1 MPTYLIQGKNLTHHL
16 SGKCAR
22 IVDNNTFTIHLI
34 AGNEFKALFMSTTE
48 SLDPSGC
55 SNNPTKSLCSPSVF
69 NTAIT
74 RAKSLVVAV
83 GNPYTLMAVEEK
95 LNKSKQ
101 CWAKYLNQC
110 FSANTI
116 LKSPGITDGAV
127 QGLQQL
133 VKQKLNELPPKPSAT
148 PSPSVQK
155 EGIESSS
162 THVQKKSPAPV
173 TASSSSQIQT
183 NSSVPKRPPVQSQ
196 QAVSKVASSPVKEK
210 TDTFMVVNSFTP
222 TGRDTYVEL
231 SLHGATSQNTTIKT
245 TGPFPDRSQAL
256 SNPHSKTYT
265 HVDPNISQMK
275 DSGCVLCLPPQ
286 HQPGVFAVTV
296 SSGANRGMFLLN
308 VFDANAIKIV
318 KHPVKS
324 KVGQKQQWVADCTQA
339 GPGILDAIASNKN
352 TRTRT
357 TVKYSPVSGLHTI
370 SFSPTEAGPY
380 TLEVTYNG
388 HGIGNTLR
396 FNVQQ

>member
-1 MPTYLIQGKNLTHHL
+1 
-16 SGKCAR
+16 
-22 IVDNNTFTIHLI
+22 
-34 AGNEFKALFMSTTE
+34 MSTTE

-55 SNNPTKSLCSPSVF
+55 SNNATKSLCSPSVF

-95 LNKSKQ
+95 LDKSKQ
-101 CWAKYLNQC
+101 CWAKYLNHC

-116 LKSPGITDGAV
+116 VKSPGMTDGAV
-127 QGLQQL
+127 QELKQFVNQQ
-133 VKQKLNELPPKPSAT
+133 LNELPLMPSAT
-148 PSPSVQK
+148 PSPSVQE

-162 THVQKKSPAPV
+162 THIQKRSPAPV
-173 TASSSSQIQT
+173 KASSSSQILA
-183 NSSVPKRPPVQSQ
+183 NSLNVPERPPVQSQ

-210 TDTFMVVNSFTP
+210 TDTFMAVSFTP

-245 TGPFPDRSQAL
+245 TGPFPDRLQAL

-265 HVDPNISQMK
+265 RIDPNISQMK
-275 DSGCVLCLPPQ
+275 DSGCVVCLPPQ

-296 SSGANRGMFLLN
+296 SSGADREMFLLN
-308 VFDANAIKIV
+308 VFDANAVEIV
-318 KHPVKS
+318 GQPVKS
-324 KVGQKQQWVADCTQA
+324 KVGRKQQWVADCTQA
-339 GPGILDAIASNKN
+339 GPGILAAIASSKN